1 MEMDKSKKQGNE
13 KNGIARKQTI
23 AGFLAASA
31 YAVTLTVGGGNAFS
45 QEPPAESATKTSLSA
60 VAAPVFDLSQA
71 QDNFRIAVLPIVYE
85 RALNAGNSPEQA
97 AEKVRRRLP
106 ASTDMS
112 ILRHENAT
120 AVIAYDREKSKITV
134 AFDATDEVAD
144 VIDDIKAW
152 GKGHPLGGKTHGGF
166 TNAQLY
172 KDKQGRT
179 LADQINVTINN
190 FAAEQPTTLGFTGFS
205 RGGAQATIATAN
217 RMVTDDKNS
226 TTPSNVKLTSL
237 YSFAGLPAGDK
248 DFMAGFTEAA
258 DRKNV
263 ERWRV
268 IGGDDTAPKH
278 MTTEAWYGKDLYRH
292 FGPVVRMIPS
302 DSGVVEYR
310 VNNGLN
316 KDEQTR
322 LAKTNWHDPNIYADL
337 LGVPDAKMTEDGG
350 QLPQPT
356 VKSVRNAPLSHQ
368 KNAKILSA
376 SISPNLN
383 P

>member
-1 MEMDKSKKQGNE
+1 MGTDNANKQGNE
-13 KNGIARKQTI
+13 KSNVGKKKII
-23 AGFLAASA
+23 AGFLAAST
-31 YAVTLTVGGGNAFS
+31 YAVALTVGGGNAFA
-45 QEPPAESATKTSLSA
+45 QEFPAEPDTKTSLNT
-60 VAAPVFDLSQA
+60 VAAPVFDLAQA
-71 QDNFRIAVLPIVYE
+71 QDNFRIAVLPVVYE

-120 AVIAYDREKSKITV
+120 AVIAYDRQKSKITV

-152 GKGHPLGGKTHGGF
+152 GKGHPLGGKTHSGF

-179 LADQINVTINN
+179 LADQINVIINN

-205 RGGAQATIATAN
+205 RGGAQATIAAAN
-217 RMVTDDKNS
+217 RMVADDKNTNS
-226 TTPSNVKLTSL
+226 PSNVTLTSL
-237 YSFAGLPAGDK
+237 YSFAGLPVGDK
-248 DFMAGFTEAA
+248 NFMAAFTNAA
-258 DRKNV
+258 DQKNL

-278 MTTEAWYGKDLYRH
+278 MTTEAWYGKDMYRH

-302 DSGVVEYR
+302 DTGVVEYR

-316 KDEQTR
+316 KDEQTK

-350 QLPQPT
+350 QLPQPA
-356 VKSVRNAPLSHQ
+356 VKSARNTPLLYQ
-368 KNAKILSA
+368 KQKATKMLGSP
-376 SISPNLN
+376 IS
-383 P
+383 